1 MAQAALL
8 PATGR
13 HSIQVAAALAQGMPS
28 TGNRK
33 TGGGHP
39 LDAARGSV
47 NRRPPTRRCPVCRQY
62 VVIPD
67 EDRLDGVANLPIR
80 SVAR

>member
-1 MAQAALL
+1 MAQAAWL

-28 TGNRK
+28 AGNRK

-39 LDAARGSV
+39 LAAARG
-47 NRRPPTRRCPVCRQY
+47 P
-62 VVIPD
+62 
-67 EDRLDGVANLPIR
+67 RLR
-80 SVAR
+80 